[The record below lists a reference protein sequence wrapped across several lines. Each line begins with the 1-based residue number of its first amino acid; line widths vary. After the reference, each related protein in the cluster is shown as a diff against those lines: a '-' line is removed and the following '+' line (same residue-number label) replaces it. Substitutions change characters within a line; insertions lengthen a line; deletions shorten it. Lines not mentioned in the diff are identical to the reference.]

1 MRKKWRNWKK
11 KKVNQLEKKYSEK
24 VMSEN
29 RESKVRK
36 WSERVKRKASNS
48 SLRMLSISFS

>member
-1 MRKKWRNWKK
+1 M
-11 KKVNQLEKKYSEK
+11 NQLEKKYSEK